1 MKKTILCGLTALM
14 LGGFAATAQTANNA
28 AQNNAEIEL
37 TRQKIADFVQT
48 RQLIATRRTAW
59 ITEQEI
65 TQRRLE
71 AFEREMRDLRAQIT
85 EAEQRTTQAER
96 TIAERQSQIETLLA
110 ATNVV
115 TQALP
120 GLEDSVREIA
130 QYFPAMLRSRT
141 DALVRQLGR
150 SRQTSE
156 RMSIVIGIMNEF
168 DRFNSNFNLT
178 TDQRTLPNG
187 EVVVVNV
194 MYIGMGIAFYANET
208 GTVGGYGVPARGEWE
223 WTADNSIAAAVRSSI
238 AFLNNEVK
246 PARLVDLPI
255 VVTDVR

>member
-14 LGGFAATAQTANNA
+14 LGGFSATAQNAATAM
-28 AQNNAEIEL
+28 QNNAEIEL

-65 TQRRLE
+65 TQRRLD
-71 AFEREMRDLRAQIT
+71 AFEREMADLRAQIV

-96 TIAERQSQIETLLA
+96 IIAERQSQIDTLLA

-120 GLEDSVREIA
+120 GLEDQVRQLSEF
-130 QYFPAMLRSRT
+130 FPSMLRSRT
-141 DALVRQLGR
+141 DALTRQLGR

-156 RMSIVIGIMNEF
+156 RMSIVVGIMNEF

-178 TDQRTLPNG
+178 TDQKTLPGG

-194 MYIGMGIAFYANET
+194 MYIGMGIAFYANEA
-208 GTVGGYGVPARGEWE
+208 GTIGGFGVPARGGWE
-223 WTADNSIAAAVRSSI
+223 WTADNSIAGAVRTSI